1 MIDCETHGCPHCNSG
16 DSVLWNWSLKE
27 MMSKL
32 LNWYHWPGHFLSK
45 TIIIRRWPSMNACL
59 RITDATPPVMT
70 YWWYQYTASL
80 SLCAENPSVTGGVP
94 SRGTGTQKKTIAKIP
109 PSYQLS
115 CGCHSLLEII
125 ASCPQMFFWFAS
137 SKGRWGQS
145 RTYLHPPH
153 LGLLFDVYCIQC
165 KINTCK
171 FALNMAYRYALS
183 GFV

>member
-45 TIIIRRWPSMNACL
+45 TIIIRRWPSMERLPPDYRRHPASNDLLMISIYRFTVPLCGESISHRWSPLTRDRNA
-59 RITDATPPVMT
+59 
-70 YWWYQYTASL
+70 
-80 SLCAENPSVTGGVP
+80 
-94 SRGTGTQKKTIAKIP
+94 KKTIAKIP

-125 ASCPQMFFWFAS
+125 APCPQMFFWFAS

-145 RTYLHPPH
+145 RT
-153 LGLLFDVYCIQC
+153 
-165 KINTCK
+165 
-171 FALNMAYRYALS
+171 
-183 GFV
+183 